1 MSGDTLAPGLT
12 CGTQVR
18 PCPPPLSYFPA
29 HALLCQQNNQKRLPL
44 SCPLNPSGQV
54 PMLPLNHFLFLCGG
68 GRKWGEWGGLE
79 AHPGRLSAF
88 LSDSR
93 LPLQG
98 IRVGKLSSSSAQV
111 LSPGSA
117 FRTTTFSL
125 RSCHNG
131 QLASPSPR
139 PEEGVGLLLGPR
151 QQPEEGVGK
160 QGWG

>member
-1 MSGDTLAPGLT
+1 MSGDTLAPGLA

-29 HALLCQQNNQKRLPL
+29 QALLCQQNNQKRLPL

-54 PMLPLNHFLFLCGG
+54 PMLPLNHFLFLCGPSGLG
-68 GRKWGEWGGLE
+68 GTQ
-79 AHPGRLSAF
+79 HSSQIPP
-88 LSDSR
+88 

-98 IRVGKLSSSSAQV
+98 IRVGKLSSSSSQV

-117 FRTTTFSL
+117 FGTTTFSL
-125 RSCHNG
+125 HSCHNG

-139 PEEGVGLLLGPR
+139 PEGCGVVGLLLGPR